1 MIINNTPGISYNNAV
16 NLSYNE
22 KMINDMDK
30 QSTIVKQAMAKLQS
44 KEPTYDAPDLSTRR
58 ANYRKSAES
67 GTQSVSTE
75 GQNAIDNTLQ
85 RMRSLADNARADSS
99 AQTANAGAS
108 AEQINAAMQGIASK
122 QDVLN
127 VPISNIQST
136 GSGSNVADANMAGGN
151 EASDFSRF
159 NAIAQQGADMLYR
172 GNAGSGQASNAGAEA
187 ASAAS
192 AASNSQLSEASSA
205 MASKAAEQLNSAMQ
219 RVTSTRD
226 SLGANMEKLQSSV
239 DRMSPQIS
247 SEDLANAEQRIKDL
261 EMSNEMMS
269 FSKYN
274 ILTQQATAMLSQA
287 NQAPQQALQ
296 LLGR

>member
-1 MIINNTPGISYNNAV
+1 MIINNAPGISYKNAL

-30 QSTIVKQAMAKLQS
+30 QSTMVKQSMVKRAQS
-44 KEPTYDAPDLSTRR
+44 QEPTYDAPDLSTRR

-127 VPISNIQST
+127 VPIANIEPT

-159 NAIAQQGADMLYR
+159 NAIAQQGAAMLFR
-172 GNAGSGQASNAGAEA
+172 DNAVSGQASNAATEA
-187 ASAAS
+187 TA
-192 AASNSQLSEASSA
+192 AASNSQISEASNA
-205 MASKAAEQLNSAMQ
+205 MVSQAVEKLNSVMEKAQ
-219 RVTSTRD
+219 STRD

-239 DRMSPQIS
+239 DRMSPKIS
-247 SEDLANAEQRIKDL
+247 SEDLANADQRIKDL

-287 NQAPQQALQ
+287 NLVPQQALQ